1 MKLTTLMDVY
11 NTLKSI
17 GYDNAQEIGLSD
29 DEIKK
34 SRICIDEMIRLG
46 E

>member
-29 DEIKK
+29 DEIKNPEFALMK
-34 SRICIDEMIRLG
+34 
-46 E
+46 